1 MANIVYIDDAPAD
14 TAMMQS
20 FLRSAG
26 HSMTA
31 YHSSVGVEEKV
42 QAEQP
47 TLILL
52 DIVMPERN
60 GYEVL
65 RALKRQGS
73 TKAVPV
79 ILVTSKGE
87 ETDVRWGLR
96 QGAAAYVTKPF
107 SESSLLEAITEQL
120 AAPT

>member
-1 MANIVYIDDAPAD
+1 MAKVCIVDDSRAASD
-14 TAMMQS
+14 MMTTI
-20 FLRSAG
+20 LMAG
-26 HSMTA
+26 HHSVKA
-31 YHSSVGVEEKV
+31 YNESVGVEASIA
-42 QAEQP
+42 QDRP
-47 TLILL
+47 DLILL
-52 DIVMPERN
+52 DVVMPERN

>member
-65 RALKRQGS
+65 RALRRNGL
-73 TKAVPV
+73 TKDIPV
-79 ILVTSKGE
+79 VLVSSKGE
-87 ETDVRWGLR
+87 ETDIRWGLR
-96 QGAAAYVTKPF
+96 QGAVAYVTKPF
-107 SESSLLEAITEQL
+107 TADDVLGALEGHL
-120 AAPT
+120 